1 MQENQ
6 TIPFKCP
13 KCQAPINV
21 NEALYKQIESEN
33 QSRFLAQQREFEKEV
48 NEKRAQYQSHFKAL
62 EQKEE
67 ALKEREREQ
76 QAQFDDAVKQASAL
90 ALQDER
96 AKIIE
101 EARKNAFL
109 EQQKG
114 LELLQKELDEKSKQ
128 VQELHQKEAEIE
140 RLKRENNEAESRL
153 KAENEKKLNEK
164 LDLEREKIEKAL
176 HEKNELKF
184 KQQEEQLEM
193 LRNELKNAQRKAELS
208 SQQFQGEVQE
218 LAIEEFLK
226 QKFPLDS
233 VEEIKK
239 GQRGGDCIQVVHT
252 REFQNCGKIYYESK
266 RTKEFQKAWV
276 EKLKSDMREIGAD
289 VGVIV
294 SEALP
299 KEMER
304 MGLFEGVWVCSF
316 EEFKGLSAVLREGV
330 IQVSLAKK
338 SQENKGDKVN
348 LLYHYLTS
356 SEFSMQVNAIIEG
369 FEQLRADLE
378 SEKRAMARIWKSR
391 EKQMEKVFEGTINM
405 YGSIKGIAGNV
416 IGQVKALELGYDG
429 EELEEDN
436 SRRKY
441 ER

>member
-6 TIPFKCP
+6 TRPFICP
-13 KCQAPINV
+13 NCQEPIDV
-21 NEALYKQIESEN
+21 NEALYKQIEQEN
-33 QSRFLAQQREFEKEV
+33 QSRFLAQQKAFEKEV

-76 QAQFDDAVKQASAL
+76 KAQFDDAVKQASAL

-114 LELLQKELDEKSKQ
+114 LELLQKELEEKSKQ
-128 VQELHQKEAEIE
+128 VQQLHQKEAEIE

-208 SQQFQGEVQE
+208 SQQLQGEVQE
-218 LAIEEFLK
+218 LAIEEFLR

-233 VEEIKK
+233 IEEIKK

-316 EEFKGLSAVLREGV
+316 EEFKGLSTVLREGV

-338 SQENKGDKVN
+338 SQENKGDKVD

-405 YGSIKGIAGNV
+405 YGSIKGIVGNT
-416 IGQVKALELGYDG
+416 IGQVKALELGYD
-429 EELEEDN
+429 EEDL
-436 SRRKY
+436 
-441 ER
+441 ED

>member
-1 MQENQ
+1 MQKNQ
-6 TIPFKCP
+6 ITCP
-13 KCQAPINV
+13 KCQTLIDV
-21 NEALYKQIESEN
+21 REALYKQIELEN
-33 QSRFLAQQREFEKEV
+33 QSRFLAQQKEFEKEV
-48 NEKRAQYQSHFKAL
+48 NEKRAQYQSYFKNL

-67 ALKEREREQ
+67 ALKAREKEQ
-76 QAQFDDAVKQASAL
+76 QAKFDDAVKQASAL

-140 RLKRENNEAESRL
+140 RLKRENNEVESRL

-218 LAIEEFLK
+218 LAIEEFLR

-233 VEEIKK
+233 IEEIKK

-338 SQENKGDKVN
+338 SQENKGDKMD

-391 EKQMEKVFEGTINM
+391 EKQIDKVFEGTINM
-405 YGSIKGIAGNV
+405 YGSIKGIAGNA
-416 IGQVKALELGYDG
+416 IRQVKALELGYDG
-429 EELEEDN
+429 EDLE
-436 SRRKY
+436 
-441 ER
+441 

>member
-6 TIPFKCP
+6 TRPFICP
-13 KCQAPINV
+13 NCQEPIDV
-21 NEALYKQIESEN
+21 NEALYKQIEQEN
-33 QSRFLAQQREFEKEV
+33 QSRFLAQQKAFEKEV
-48 NEKRAQYQSHFKAL
+48 KEKRAQYQSHFKAL

-67 ALKEREREQ
+67 ALKEREKEQ
-76 QAQFDDAVKQASAL
+76 KAQFDDAVKQASVL

-164 LDLEREKIEKAL
+164 LETERERIEKAL

-218 LAIEEFLK
+218 LAIEEFLR
-226 QKFPLDS
+226 QKFPLDCI
-233 VEEIKK
+233 EEIKK

-294 SEALP
+294 SEVLP

-316 EEFKGLSAVLREGV
+316 EEFKGLSVVLREGV

-356 SEFSMQVNAIIEG
+356 SEFSMQVSAIIEG
-369 FEQLRADLE
+369 FEQLRAELE
-378 SEKRAMARIWKSR
+378 NEKRAMARIWKSR
-391 EKQMEKVFEGTINM
+391 EKQIEKVFEGTINM
-405 YGSIKGIAGNV
+405 YGSIKGIMGNT

-429 EELEEDN
+429 EDLE
-436 SRRKY
+436 
-441 ER
+441 

>member
-6 TIPFKCP
+6 TRPFICP
-13 KCQAPINV
+13 KCQEPIDV
-21 NEALYKQIESEN
+21 NEALYKQIEQEN
-33 QSRFLAQQREFEKEV
+33 QNKFLAQQKAFEKEV
-48 NEKRAQYQSHFKAL
+48 NEKRAQYQSYFKNL

-67 ALKEREREQ
+67 ALKERAKEQ
-76 QAQFDDAVKQASAL
+76 QAQFDEAVKQASAL

-114 LELLQKELDEKSKQ
+114 LELLQKELEEKSKQ

-164 LDLEREKIEKAL
+164 LDVEREKIEKAL

-218 LAIEEFLK
+218 LAIEEFLR

-233 VEEIKK
+233 IEEIKK

-330 IQVSLAKK
+330 IQVGLAKK
-338 SQENKGDKVN
+338 SQENKGDKMD

-391 EKQMEKVFEGTINM
+391 EKQIDKVFEGTINM
-405 YGSIKGIAGNV
+405 YGSIKGIAGNA

-429 EELEEDN
+429 EDLED
-436 SRRKY
+436 
-441 ER
+441 

>member
-6 TIPFKCP
+6 TRPFICP
-13 KCQAPINV
+13 NCQEPIDV
-21 NEALYKQIESEN
+21 NEALYKQIEQEN
-33 QSRFLAQQREFEKEV
+33 QSRFLAQQKAFEKEV
-48 NEKRAQYQSHFKAL
+48 KEKRAQYQSHFKAL

-67 ALKEREREQ
+67 ALKEREKEQ
-76 QAQFDDAVKQASAL
+76 KAQFDDAVKQASVL

-164 LDLEREKIEKAL
+164 LETEKERIEKAL

-218 LAIEEFLK
+218 LAIEEFLR
-226 QKFPLDS
+226 QKFPLDCI
-233 VEEIKK
+233 EEIKK

-316 EEFKGLSAVLREGV
+316 EEFKGLSVVLREGV

-356 SEFSMQVNAIIEG
+356 SEFSMQVSAIIEG
-369 FEQLRADLE
+369 FEQLRAELE
-378 SEKRAMARIWKSR
+378 KEKNAMARIWKSR

-405 YGSIKGIAGNV
+405 YGSIKGIMGNT

-429 EELEEDN
+429 EDLED
-436 SRRKY
+436 
-441 ER
+441 

>member
-6 TIPFKCP
+6 ITCP
-13 KCQAPINV
+13 KCQTLIDV
-21 NEALYKQIESEN
+21 REALYKQIELEN
-33 QSRFLAQQREFEKEV
+33 QNKFLAQQKEFEKEV
-48 NEKRAQYQSHFKAL
+48 NEKRAQYQSYFKNL

-76 QAQFDDAVKQASAL
+76 KAQFDDAVKQASAL

-164 LDLEREKIEKAL
+164 LDVEREKIEKAL

-218 LAIEEFLK
+218 LAIEEFLR

-233 VEEIKK
+233 IEEIKK

-294 SEALP
+294 SEVLP

-391 EKQMEKVFEGTINM
+391 EKQIDKVFEGTINM
-405 YGSIKGIAGNV
+405 YGSIKGIAGNA
-416 IGQVKALELGYDG
+416 IEQVKALELGYD
-429 EELEEDN
+429 EEDL
-436 SRRKY
+436 
-441 ER
+441 E

>member
-6 TIPFKCP
+6 TRPFICP
-13 KCQAPINV
+13 NCQEPIDV
-21 NEALYKQIESEN
+21 NEALYKQIEQEN
-33 QSRFLAQQREFEKEV
+33 QSRFLAQQKAFEKEV
-48 NEKRAQYQSHFKAL
+48 KEKRAQYQSHFKAL

-67 ALKEREREQ
+67 ALKEREKEQ
-76 QAQFDDAVKQASAL
+76 KAQFDDAVKQASAL

-164 LDLEREKIEKAL
+164 LETERERIEKAL

-218 LAIEEFLK
+218 LAIEEFLR
-226 QKFPLDS
+226 QKFPLDCI
-233 VEEIKK
+233 EEIKK

-356 SEFSMQVNAIIEG
+356 SEFSMQVSAIIEG
-369 FEQLRADLE
+369 FEQLRAELE
-378 SEKRAMARIWKSR
+378 NEKRAMARIWKSR
-391 EKQMEKVFEGTINM
+391 EKQIEKVFEGTINM
-405 YGSIKGIAGNV
+405 YGSIKGIMGNT

-429 EELEEDN
+429 EDLED
-436 SRRKY
+436 
-441 ER
+441 

>member
-6 TIPFKCP
+6 TRPFICP
-13 KCQAPINV
+13 KCQEPIDV
-21 NEALYKQIESEN
+21 NEALYKQIEQEN
-33 QSRFLAQQREFEKEV
+33 QNKFLAQQKAFEKEV
-48 NEKRAQYQSHFKAL
+48 NEKRAQYQSYFKNL

-67 ALKEREREQ
+67 ALKEREKEQ
-76 QAQFDDAVKQASAL
+76 KAKFDEAVKQASAL

-164 LDLEREKIEKAL
+164 LEMEREKIEKAL

-218 LAIEEFLK
+218 LAIEEFLR

-330 IQVSLAKK
+330 IQVGLAKK
-338 SQENKGDKVN
+338 SQENKGDKVD

-378 SEKRAMARIWKSR
+378 REKRAMNKIWKSR
-391 EKQMEKVFEGTINM
+391 EKQIDKVFEGTINM
-405 YGSIKGIAGNV
+405 YGSIKGIAGNA
-416 IGQVKALELGYDG
+416 IGQVKALELGYD
-429 EELEEDN
+429 EEDL
-436 SRRKY
+436 
-441 ER
+441 ED

>member
-6 TIPFKCP
+6 TRPFICP
-13 KCQAPINV
+13 KCQEPIDV
-21 NEALYKQIESEN
+21 NEALYKQIEQEN
-33 QSRFLAQQREFEKEV
+33 QNKFLAQQKAFEKEV
-48 NEKRAQYQSHFKAL
+48 NEKRAQYQSYFKNL

-67 ALKEREREQ
+67 ALKEREKEQ
-76 QAQFDDAVKQASAL
+76 KAKFDEAVKQASAL

-218 LAIEEFLK
+218 LAIEEFLR

-233 VEEIKK
+233 IEEIKK

-316 EEFKGLSAVLREGV
+316 EEFKGLSTVLREGV
-330 IQVSLAKK
+330 VQVGLAKK

-391 EKQMEKVFEGTINM
+391 EKQIDKVFEGTINM
-405 YGSIKGIAGNV
+405 YGSIKGIAGNA

-429 EELEEDN
+429 EDLE
-436 SRRKY
+436 
-441 ER
+441 

>member
-6 TIPFKCP
+6 TRPFICP
-13 KCQAPINV
+13 KCQEPIDV
-21 NEALYKQIESEN
+21 NEALYKQIEREN
-33 QSRFLAQQREFEKEV
+33 QSRFLAQQKAFEKEV
-48 NEKRAQYQSHFKAL
+48 NEKRAQYQSYFKNL

-67 ALKEREREQ
+67 ALKEREKEQ
-76 QAQFDDAVKQASAL
+76 KAKFDEAVKQASAL
-90 ALQDER
+90 ALQDEK

-164 LDLEREKIEKAL
+164 LETERERIEKAL

-233 VEEIKK
+233 IEEIKK

-330 IQVSLAKK
+330 IQVGLAKK

-369 FEQLRADLE
+369 FEQLRVDLE
-378 SEKRAMARIWKSR
+378 SEKRAMNKIWKSR
-391 EKQMEKVFEGTINM
+391 EKQIDKVFEGTINM
-405 YGSIKGIAGNV
+405 YGSIKGIAGNT

-429 EELEEDN
+429 EDLE
-436 SRRKY
+436 
-441 ER
+441 

>member
-6 TIPFKCP
+6 TRPFICP
-13 KCQAPINV
+13 KCQEPINV
-21 NEALYKQIESEN
+21 NEALYKQIEQEN
-33 QSRFLAQQREFEKEV
+33 QNKFLAQQKAFEKEV
-48 NEKRAQYQSHFKAL
+48 NEKRAQYQSYFKNL

-67 ALKEREREQ
+67 ALKERAKEQ

-90 ALQDER
+90 ALQDEK

-208 SQQFQGEVQE
+208 SQQLQGEVQE
-218 LAIEEFLK
+218 LAIEEFLR

-330 IQVSLAKK
+330 IQVGLAKK
-338 SQENKGDKVN
+338 SQENKGDKMD

-391 EKQMEKVFEGTINM
+391 EKQIDKVFEGTINM
-405 YGSIKGIAGNV
+405 YGSIKGIAGNA
-416 IGQVKALELGYDG
+416 IGQVKALELGYD
-429 EELEEDN
+429 EEDL
-436 SRRKY
+436 
-441 ER
+441 ED

>member
-13 KCQAPINV
+13 KCQEPINV
-21 NEALYKQIESEN
+21 SEALYKQIELEN
-33 QSRFLAQQREFEKEV
+33 QSRFLAQQKAFEKEV
-48 NEKRAQYQSHFKAL
+48 NEKRAQYQSYFKNL

-67 ALKEREREQ
+67 TLKERAKEQ
-76 QAQFDDAVKQASAL
+76 QAQFDEAVKQASAL

-114 LELLQKELDEKSKQ
+114 LELLQKELDEKSEQ

-218 LAIEEFLK
+218 LAIEEFLR

-276 EKLKSDMREIGAD
+276 EKLKNDMREIGAD

-294 SEALP
+294 SEVLP

-304 MGLFEGVWVCSF
+304 MGLFDGVWVCSF

-338 SQENKGDKVN
+338 SQENKGDKVD
-348 LLYHYLTS
+348 LLYRYLTS

-391 EKQMEKVFEGTINM
+391 EKQIDKVFEGTINM
-405 YGSIKGIAGNV
+405 YGSIKGIAGNA
-416 IGQVKALELGYDG
+416 IGQVKALEFGYDEG
-429 EELEEDN
+429 DLED
-436 SRRKY
+436 
-441 ER
+441 

>member
-6 TIPFKCP
+6 TRPFICP
-13 KCQAPINV
+13 KCQEPIDV
-21 NEALYKQIESEN
+21 NEALYKQIEQEN
-33 QSRFLAQQREFEKEV
+33 QNKFLAQQKAFEKEV
-48 NEKRAQYQSHFKAL
+48 NEKRVQYQSYFKNL

-67 ALKEREREQ
+67 VLKEREKEQ
-76 QAQFDDAVKQASAL
+76 KAKFDEAVKQASAL

-128 VQELHQKEAEIE
+128 VQKLHQKEAEIE

-226 QKFPLDS
+226 QKFPLDCI
-233 VEEIKK
+233 EEIKK

-405 YGSIKGIAGNV
+405 YGSIKGIAGNA
-416 IGQVKALELGYDG
+416 IGQVKALELGYD
-429 EELEEDN
+429 EEDL
-436 SRRKY
+436 
-441 ER
+441 E

>member
-6 TIPFKCP
+6 TRPFICP
-13 KCQAPINV
+13 KCQEPIDV
-21 NEALYKQIESEN
+21 NEALYKQIEQEN
-33 QSRFLAQQREFEKEV
+33 QNKFLAQQKAFEKEV
-48 NEKRAQYQSHFKAL
+48 NEKRAQYHTHLKML

-67 ALKEREREQ
+67 ALKERAKEQ

-304 MGLFEGVWVCSF
+304 MGLLEGVWVCSF

-391 EKQMEKVFEGTINM
+391 EKQMEKVFESTINM
-405 YGSIKGIAGNV
+405 YGSIKGIAGNA

-429 EELEEDN
+429 EDLED
-436 SRRKY
+436 
-441 ER
+441 

>member
-13 KCQAPINV
+13 NCQAPIDV
-21 NEALYKQIESEN
+21 NEALYKQIELEN
-33 QSRFLAQQREFEKEV
+33 QSRFLAQQKEFEKEV
-48 NEKRAQYQSHFKAL
+48 KEKRAQYQSHFKML

-67 ALKEREREQ
+67 ALKEQEREQ
-76 QAQFDDAVKQASAL
+76 KAKFDDAVKQASAL

-218 LAIEEFLK
+218 LAIEEFLR
-226 QKFPLDS
+226 QRFPLDCI
-233 VEEIKK
+233 EEIKK

-266 RTKEFQKAWV
+266 RTKEFQKAWI

-356 SEFSMQVNAIIEG
+356 SEFSMQVSAIIEG
-369 FEQLRADLE
+369 FEQLRAELE
-378 SEKRAMARIWKSR
+378 NEKRAMARIWKSR
-391 EKQMEKVFEGTINM
+391 EKQIEKVFEGTINM
-405 YGSIKGIAGNV
+405 YGSIKGIMGNA
-416 IGQVKALELGYDG
+416 IGQVKALGLGYDG
-429 EELEEDN
+429 EDLE
-436 SRRKY
+436 
-441 ER
+441 

>member
-6 TIPFKCP
+6 ITCP
-13 KCQAPINV
+13 KCQTLIDV
-21 NEALYKQIESEN
+21 REALYKQIELEN
-33 QSRFLAQQREFEKEV
+33 QNKFLAQQKEFEKEV
-48 NEKRAQYQSHFKAL
+48 NEKRVQYQSYFKNL

-67 ALKEREREQ
+67 ALKEREKEQ
-76 QAQFDDAVKQASAL
+76 KAKFDEAVKQASAL

-164 LDLEREKIEKAL
+164 LEMEREKIEKAL

-218 LAIEEFLK
+218 LAIEEFLR

-338 SQENKGDKVN
+338 SQENKGDKVD

-356 SEFSMQVNAIIEG
+356 SEFSMQVSAIIEG
-369 FEQLRADLE
+369 FEQLRAELE
-378 SEKRAMARIWKSR
+378 KEKNAMARI
-391 EKQMEKVFEGTINM
+391 
-405 YGSIKGIAGNV
+405 
-416 IGQVKALELGYDG
+416 
-429 EELEEDN
+429 
-436 SRRKY
+436 
-441 ER
+441 

>member
-6 TIPFKCP
+6 ITCP
-13 KCQAPINV
+13 KCQTLIDV
-21 NEALYKQIESEN
+21 NEALYKQIEREN
-33 QSRFLAQQREFEKEV
+33 QSRFLAQQKEFEKEV
-48 NEKRAQYQSHFKAL
+48 NEKRAQYQSYFKNL

-67 ALKEREREQ
+67 ALKERAKEQ
-76 QAQFDDAVKQASAL
+76 QAQFDEAVKQASAL

-218 LAIEEFLK
+218 LAIEEFLR

-294 SEALP
+294 SEVLP

-316 EEFKGLSAVLREGV
+316 EEFKALSAVLREGV

-338 SQENKGDKVN
+338 SQENKGDKMD

-391 EKQMEKVFEGTINM
+391 EKQIDKVFEGTINM
-405 YGSIKGIAGNV
+405 YGSIKGIAGNA

-429 EELEEDN
+429 EDLE
-436 SRRKY
+436 
-441 ER
+441 

>member
-6 TIPFKCP
+6 TRPFICP
-13 KCQAPINV
+13 KCQEPIDV
-21 NEALYKQIESEN
+21 NEALYKQIEQEN
-33 QSRFLAQQREFEKEV
+33 QNKFLAQQKEFEKEV
-48 NEKRAQYQSHFKAL
+48 NEKRAQYLSDLKNL

-67 ALKEREREQ
+67 ALKEREKEQ
-76 QAQFDDAVKQASAL
+76 KAKFDEAVKQASTL

-164 LDLEREKIEKAL
+164 LEMERGRIEKAL

-218 LAIEEFLK
+218 LAIEEFLR
-226 QKFPLDS
+226 QKFPLDCI
-233 VEEIKK
+233 EEIKK

-316 EEFKGLSAVLREGV
+316 EEFKALSTVLREGV
-330 IQVSLAKK
+330 IQVGLAKK
-338 SQENKGDKVN
+338 SQENKGDKMN

-356 SEFSMQVNAIIEG
+356 SEFSMQVNTIIEG

-378 SEKRAMARIWKSR
+378 SEKRAMNRIWKSR

-405 YGSIKGIAGNV
+405 YGSIKGIVGNA
-416 IGQVKALELGYDG
+416 IGQVKALELGYD
-429 EELEEDN
+429 EEDL
-436 SRRKY
+436 
-441 ER
+441 E

>member
-6 TIPFKCP
+6 TRPFICP
-13 KCQAPINV
+13 NCQVPIDV
-21 NEALYKQIESEN
+21 NEVLYKQIELEN
-33 QSRFLAQQREFEKEV
+33 QNKFLAQQKAFEKEV
-48 NEKRAQYQSHFKAL
+48 NEKRVQYHTHLKIL

-67 ALKEREREQ
+67 ALKVREKEQ
-76 QAQFDDAVKQASAL
+76 QAKFDDAVKQASAL

-218 LAIEEFLK
+218 LAIEEFLR

-289 VGVIV
+289 VGIIV

-330 IQVSLAKK
+330 IQVGLAKK
-338 SQENKGDKVN
+338 SQENKGDKVD

-378 SEKRAMARIWKSR
+378 SEKRAMNRIWKSR

-405 YGSIKGIAGNV
+405 YGSIKGIVGNA
-416 IGQVKALELGYDG
+416 IGQVKALELEYDG
-429 EELEEDN
+429 EDLE
-436 SRRKY
+436 
-441 ER
+441 

>member
-6 TIPFKCP
+6 TIPFICP
-13 KCQAPINV
+13 KCQEPINV
-21 NEALYKQIESEN
+21 NEALYKQIEQEN
-33 QSRFLAQQREFEKEV
+33 QSRFLAQQKAFEKEV
-48 NEKRAQYQSHFKAL
+48 NEKRAQYQSHFKML

-76 QAQFDDAVKQASAL
+76 KAQFDDAVKQASAL

-114 LELLQKELDEKSKQ
+114 LELLQKELEEKSKQ

-208 SQQFQGEVQE
+208 SQQLQGEVQE
-218 LAIEEFLK
+218 LAIEEFLR
-226 QKFPLDS
+226 QKFPLDCI
-233 VEEIKK
+233 EEIKK
-239 GQRGGDCIQVVHT
+239 GQRGGDCIQLVHT

-330 IQVSLAKK
+330 IQVGLAKK

-378 SEKRAMARIWKSR
+378 SEKRAMNRIWKSR

-405 YGSIKGIAGNV
+405 YGSIKGIVGNV

-429 EELEEDN
+429 EDLED
-436 SRRKY
+436 
-441 ER
+441 

>member
-6 TIPFKCP
+6 TIPFICP
-13 KCQAPINV
+13 KCQEPINV
-21 NEALYKQIESEN
+21 NEALYKQIEQEN
-33 QSRFLAQQREFEKEV
+33 QSRFLAQQKEFEKEV
-48 NEKRAQYQSHFKAL
+48 KEKRAQYQSHFKAL

-76 QAQFDDAVKQASAL
+76 KAQFDDAVKQASVL

-96 AKIIE
+96 AKIVE

-128 VQELHQKEAEIE
+128 VQQLHQKEAEIE

-153 KAENEKKLNEK
+153 KAENEKKLN
-164 LDLEREKIEKAL
+164 LEREKIEKAL

-208 SQQFQGEVQE
+208 SQQLQGEVQE
-218 LAIEEFLK
+218 LAIEEFLR
-226 QKFPLDS
+226 QKFPLDCI
-233 VEEIKK
+233 EEIKK

-330 IQVSLAKK
+330 IQVGLAKK
-338 SQENKGDKVN
+338 SQENKGDKMD

-356 SEFSMQVNAIIEG
+356 SEFSMQVSAIIEG

-378 SEKRAMARIWKSR
+378 REKRAMNKIWKSR

-405 YGSIKGIAGNV
+405 YGSIKGIVGNA

-429 EELEEDN
+429 EDLED
-436 SRRKY
+436 
-441 ER
+441 

>member
-6 TIPFKCP
+6 TRPFICP
-13 KCQAPINV
+13 KCQAPIDV
-21 NEALYKQIESEN
+21 NEALYKQIEQEN
-33 QSRFLAQQREFEKEV
+33 QNKFLAQQKAFEKEV
-48 NEKRAQYQSHFKAL
+48 NEKRAQYQSYFKNL

-67 ALKEREREQ
+67 ALKEREKEQ
-76 QAQFDDAVKQASAL
+76 KAKFDEAVKQASAL

-96 AKIIE
+96 DKIIE

-164 LDLEREKIEKAL
+164 LDLERERIEKAL

-218 LAIEEFLK
+218 LAIEEFLR
-226 QKFPLDS
+226 QKFPLDCI
-233 VEEIKK
+233 EEIKK

-294 SEALP
+294 SEVLP

-330 IQVSLAKK
+330 IQVGLAKK
-338 SQENKGDKVN
+338 SQENKGDKVD

-391 EKQMEKVFEGTINM
+391 EKQIDKVFEGTINM
-405 YGSIKGIAGNV
+405 YGSIKGIAGNA
-416 IGQVKALELGYDG
+416 IGQVKALELGYD
-429 EELEEDN
+429 EEDL
-436 SRRKY
+436 
-441 ER
+441 E

>member
-6 TIPFKCP
+6 TRPFICP
-13 KCQAPINV
+13 KCQEPINV
-21 NEALYKQIESEN
+21 NEALYKQIELEN
-33 QSRFLAQQREFEKEV
+33 QNKFLAQQKEFEKEV
-48 NEKRAQYQSHFKAL
+48 NEKRAQYLSYFKNL

-67 ALKEREREQ
+67 ALKEQAKEQ
-76 QAQFDDAVKQASAL
+76 QAKFDEAVKQASAL

-226 QKFPLDS
+226 QKFPLDCI
-233 VEEIKK
+233 EEIKK

-276 EKLKSDMREIGAD
+276 EKLKNDMREIGAD

-330 IQVSLAKK
+330 IQVGLAKK
-338 SQENKGDKVN
+338 SQENKGDKMD

-378 SEKRAMARIWKSR
+378 KEKNAMARIWKSR
-391 EKQMEKVFEGTINM
+391 EKQIEKVFEGTINM
-405 YGSIKGIAGNV
+405 YGSIKGIMGNA

-429 EELEEDN
+429 GELED
-436 SRRKY
+436 
-441 ER
+441 

>member
-6 TIPFKCP
+6 TRHFICP
-13 KCQAPINV
+13 KCQEPIDV
-21 NEALYKQIESEN
+21 NEALYKQIEQEN
-33 QSRFLAQQREFEKEV
+33 QNKFLAQQKAFEKEV
-48 NEKRAQYQSHFKAL
+48 NEKRVQYQSYFKNL

-67 ALKEREREQ
+67 ALKERAKEQ

-164 LDLEREKIEKAL
+164 LDLERERIEKAL

-208 SQQFQGEVQE
+208 SQQLQGEVQE

-316 EEFKGLSAVLREGV
+316 EEFKGLSTVLREGV

-338 SQENKGDKVN
+338 SQENKGDKMD

-391 EKQMEKVFEGTINM
+391 EKQIDKVFEGTINM
-405 YGSIKGIAGNV
+405 YGSIKGIAGNA
-416 IGQVKALELGYDG
+416 IGQVKALELGYD
-429 EELEEDN
+429 EEDL
-436 SRRKY
+436 
-441 ER
+441 ED

>member
-6 TIPFKCP
+6 ARPFICP
-13 KCQAPINV
+13 NCQAPINV
-21 NEALYKQIESEN
+21 NEALYKQIEREN
-33 QSRFLAQQREFEKEV
+33 QSRFLAQQKAFEKEV

-76 QAQFDDAVKQASAL
+76 KAQFDDAVKQASAL

-114 LELLQKELDEKSKQ
+114 LELLQKELEEKSKQ
-128 VQELHQKEAEIE
+128 VQQLHQKEAEIE

-164 LDLEREKIEKAL
+164 LEMEREKIEKAL

-208 SQQFQGEVQE
+208 SQQLQGEVQE
-218 LAIEEFLK
+218 LAIEEFLR
-226 QKFPLDS
+226 QKFPLDCI
-233 VEEIKK
+233 EEIKK

-330 IQVSLAKK
+330 IQVGLAKK

-369 FEQLRADLE
+369 FERLRVDLE
-378 SEKRAMARIWKSR
+378 SEKRAMNRIWKSR

-405 YGSIKGIAGNV
+405 YGSIKGIVGNA

-429 EELEEDN
+429 EDLED
-436 SRRKY
+436 
-441 ER
+441 

>member
-6 TIPFKCP
+6 TRPFICP
-13 KCQAPINV
+13 KCQEPIDV
-21 NEALYKQIESEN
+21 NEALYKQIEREN
-33 QSRFLAQQREFEKEV
+33 QSRFLAQQKEFEKEV
-48 NEKRAQYQSHFKAL
+48 NEKRAQYQSYFKNL

-67 ALKEREREQ
+67 ALKEREKEQ
-76 QAQFDDAVKQASAL
+76 QAKFDEAVKQASAL
-90 ALQDER
+90 ALQDEK

-164 LDLEREKIEKAL
+164 LETERERIEKAL

-208 SQQFQGEVQE
+208 SQQLQGEVQE
-218 LAIEEFLK
+218 LAIEEFLR

-338 SQENKGDKVN
+338 SQENKGDKVD

-378 SEKRAMARIWKSR
+378 SEKRAMNRIWKSR
-391 EKQMEKVFEGTINM
+391 EKQIDKVFEGTINM
-405 YGSIKGIAGNV
+405 YGSIKGIAGNA

-429 EELEEDN
+429 EDLE
-436 SRRKY
+436 
-441 ER
+441 

>member
-6 TIPFKCP
+6 LKCP
-13 KCQAPINV
+13 NCQAFIDV
-21 NEALYKQIESEN
+21 NEALYKQIESES
-33 QSRFLAQQREFEKEV
+33 QSRFLAQKKEFDKEV
-48 NEKRAQYQSHFKAL
+48 DEKRAQYQRCFKEL
-62 EQKEE
+62 EQREK
-67 ALKEREREQ
+67 ALKEQEKEQ
-76 QAQFDDAVKQASAL
+76 EAQFEDAVKQASAQ
-90 ALQDER
+90 ALQNERAKIINER

-114 LELLQKELDEKSKQ
+114 LELLKKELDEKSKQ

-140 RLKRENNEAESRL
+140 RLKRENSEAESRL

-164 LDLEREKIEKAL
+164 LDVERERIAKSL

-218 LAIEEFLK
+218 LAIEEFLR

-233 VEEIKK
+233 IEEIKK
-239 GQRGGDCIQVVHT
+239 GQKGGDCIQVVHT

-266 RTKEFQKAWV
+266 RTKEFQKAWI
-276 EKLKSDMREIGAD
+276 EKFKGDMREIGAD

-330 IQVSLAKK
+330 IKVSLAKTN
-338 SQENKGDKVN
+338 QENKSDKMS
-348 LLYHYLTS
+348 LLYAYLTS
-356 SEFSMQVNAIIEG
+356 RDFVLQVEAIVEG
-369 FEQLRADLE
+369 FSKMRADLE
-378 SEKRAMARIWKSR
+378 SEKRSMKRIWNAR
-391 EKQMEKVFEGTINM
+391 EKQIEIVLDSTTKM
-405 YGSIKGIAGNV
+405 YGSIKGIAGNA
-416 IGQVKALELGYDG
+416 IAQVKALELGYDG
-429 EELEEDN
+429 EEDLE
-436 SRRKY
+436 
-441 ER
+441 

>member
-21 NEALYKQIESEN
+21 SEALYKQIEREN
-33 QSRFLAQQREFEKEV
+33 QNKFLAQQKAFEKEV
-48 NEKRAQYQSHFKAL
+48 NEKRAQYQSYFKNL

-67 ALKEREREQ
+67 TLKERAKEQ
-76 QAQFDDAVKQASAL
+76 QAKFDEAVKQASAL

-218 LAIEEFLK
+218 LAIEEFLR

-276 EKLKSDMREIGAD
+276 EKLKNDMREIGAD

-391 EKQMEKVFEGTINM
+391 EKQIDKVFEGTINM
-405 YGSIKGIAGNV
+405 YGSIKGIAGNA
-416 IGQVKALELGYDG
+416 IRQVKALELGYDEG
-429 EELEEDN
+429 ELE
-436 SRRKY
+436 
-441 ER
+441 

>member
-6 TIPFKCP
+6 TRPFICP

-21 NEALYKQIESEN
+21 NEALYKQIEREN
-33 QSRFLAQQREFEKEV
+33 QSRFLAQQKAFEKEV

-67 ALKEREREQ
+67 ALKERAKEQ
-76 QAQFDDAVKQASAL
+76 QAQFDEAVKQASAL

-218 LAIEEFLK
+218 LAIEEFLR
-226 QKFPLDS
+226 QKFPLDCI
-233 VEEIKK
+233 EEIKK

-330 IQVSLAKK
+330 IQVGLAKK
-338 SQENKGDKVN
+338 SQENKGDKVD

-378 SEKRAMARIWKSR
+378 KEKNAMARIWKSR

-405 YGSIKGIAGNV
+405 YGSIKGIVGNA

-429 EELEEDN
+429 EDLE
-436 SRRKY
+436 
-441 ER
+441 

>member
-6 TIPFKCP
+6 TRPFICP
-13 KCQAPINV
+13 KCQEPINV
-21 NEALYKQIESEN
+21 NEVLYKQIELEN
-33 QSRFLAQQREFEKEV
+33 QNKFLAQQKAFEKEV
-48 NEKRAQYQSHFKAL
+48 NEKRVQYQSYFKNL

-67 ALKEREREQ
+67 TLKEREKEQ
-76 QAQFDDAVKQASAL
+76 KAKFDDAVKQASTL

-218 LAIEEFLK
+218 LAIEEFLR

-233 VEEIKK
+233 IEEIKK

-330 IQVSLAKK
+330 IQVGLAKK
-338 SQENKGDKVN
+338 SQENKGDKMD

-429 EELEEDN
+429 EDLE
-436 SRRKY
+436 
-441 ER
+441 

>member
-6 TIPFKCP
+6 TRPFICP
-13 KCQAPINV
+13 NCQEPIDV
-21 NEALYKQIESEN
+21 NEALYKQIEQEN
-33 QSRFLAQQREFEKEV
+33 QSRFLAQQKAFEKEV
-48 NEKRAQYQSHFKAL
+48 KEKRAQYQSHFKAL

-67 ALKEREREQ
+67 ALKEREKEQ
-76 QAQFDDAVKQASAL
+76 KAQFDDAVKQASVL

-164 LDLEREKIEKAL
+164 LETERERIEKAL

-218 LAIEEFLK
+218 LAIEEFLR
-226 QKFPLDS
+226 QKFPLDCI
-233 VEEIKK
+233 EEIKK

-316 EEFKGLSAVLREGV
+316 EEFKGLSVVLREGV

-356 SEFSMQVNAIIEG
+356 SEFSMQVSAIIEG
-369 FEQLRADLE
+369 FEQLRAELE
-378 SEKRAMARIWKSR
+378 NEKRAMARIWKSR
-391 EKQMEKVFEGTINM
+391 EKQIEKVFEGTINM
-405 YGSIKGIAGNV
+405 YGSIKGIMGNT

-429 EELEEDN
+429 EDLED
-436 SRRKY
+436 
-441 ER
+441 

>member
-6 TIPFKCP
+6 TRPFICP
-13 KCQAPINV
+13 NCQVPIDV
-21 NEALYKQIESEN
+21 NEALYKQIEREN
-33 QSRFLAQQREFEKEV
+33 QSRFLAQQKEFEKEV
-48 NEKRAQYQSHFKAL
+48 NEKRAQYQSYFKNL

-67 ALKEREREQ
+67 ALKERAKEQ
-76 QAQFDDAVKQASAL
+76 QAQFDEAVKQASAL

-128 VQELHQKEAEIE
+128 VQQLHQKEAEIE

-218 LAIEEFLK
+218 LAIEEFLR

-233 VEEIKK
+233 IEEIKK

-330 IQVSLAKK
+330 IQVGLAKK
-338 SQENKGDKVN
+338 SQENKGDKMD

-405 YGSIKGIAGNV
+405 YGSIKGIAGNA
-416 IGQVKALELGYDG
+416 IGQVKALELGYD
-429 EELEEDN
+429 EEDL
-436 SRRKY
+436 
-441 ER
+441 ED

>member
-6 TIPFKCP
+6 ITCP
-13 KCQAPINV
+13 KCQTLIDV
-21 NEALYKQIESEN
+21 REALYKQIEREN
-33 QSRFLAQQREFEKEV
+33 QSRFLAQQKAFEKEM
-48 NEKRAQYQSHFKAL
+48 NEKRAQYHTHLKML
-62 EQKEE
+62 GQKEE

-76 QAQFDDAVKQASAL
+76 KAQFDEAVKQASAL

-208 SQQFQGEVQE
+208 SQQLQGEVQE
-218 LAIEEFLK
+218 LAIEEFLR

-233 VEEIKK
+233 IEEIKK

-330 IQVSLAKK
+330 IQVGLAKK

-391 EKQMEKVFEGTINM
+391 EKQIDKVFEGTINM
-405 YGSIKGIAGNV
+405 YGSIKGIAGNA
-416 IGQVKALELGYDG
+416 IGQVKALELVYDG
-429 EELEEDN
+429 EDLED
-436 SRRKY
+436 
-441 ER
+441 

>member
-1 MQENQ
+1 M
-6 TIPFKCP
+6 
-13 KCQAPINV
+13 
-21 NEALYKQIESEN
+21 
-33 QSRFLAQQREFEKEV
+33 
-48 NEKRAQYQSHFKAL
+48 
-62 EQKEE
+62 
-67 ALKEREREQ
+67 
-76 QAQFDDAVKQASAL
+76 
-90 ALQDER
+90 
-96 AKIIE
+96 
-101 EARKNAFL
+101 
-109 EQQKG
+109 
-114 LELLQKELDEKSKQ
+114 
-128 VQELHQKEAEIE
+128 
-140 RLKRENNEAESRL
+140 
-153 KAENEKKLNEK
+153 NEK
-164 LDLEREKIEKAL
+164 LETEREKIEKAL

-208 SQQFQGEVQE
+208 SQQLQGEVQE

-226 QKFPLDS
+226 QKFPLDCIG
-233 VEEIKK
+233 EIKK

-330 IQVSLAKK
+330 IQVGLAKK

-369 FEQLRADLE
+369 FEQLRAELE
-378 SEKRAMARIWKSR
+378 SEKRAMNRIWKSR

-405 YGSIKGIAGNV
+405 YGSIKGIVGNA

-429 EELEEDN
+429 EDLE
-436 SRRKY
+436 
-441 ER
+441 

>member
-6 TIPFKCP
+6 TRPFICP
-13 KCQAPINV
+13 KCQELIDV
-21 NEALYKQIESEN
+21 NEALYKQIEQEN
-33 QSRFLAQQREFEKEV
+33 QNKFLAQQKAFEKEV
-48 NEKRAQYQSHFKAL
+48 NEKRAQYQSYFKNL

-67 ALKEREREQ
+67 ALKERAKEQ
-76 QAQFDDAVKQASAL
+76 QAKFDEAVKHASVL

-226 QKFPLDS
+226 QKFPLDCI
-233 VEEIKK
+233 EEIKK

-294 SEALP
+294 SEVLP

-338 SQENKGDKVN
+338 SQENKGDKMD

-378 SEKRAMARIWKSR
+378 KEKNAMARIWKSR
-391 EKQMEKVFEGTINM
+391 EKQIEKVFEGTINM
-405 YGSIKGIAGNV
+405 YGSIKGIMGNA

-429 EELEEDN
+429 EDLED
-436 SRRKY
+436 
-441 ER
+441 

>member
-6 TIPFKCP
+6 TRPFICP
-13 KCQAPINV
+13 KCQEPINV
-21 NEALYKQIESEN
+21 NEALYKQIEQEN
-33 QSRFLAQQREFEKEV
+33 QNKFLAQQKAFEKEV
-48 NEKRAQYQSHFKAL
+48 NEKRAQYQSYFKNL

-67 ALKEREREQ
+67 ALKERAKEQ

-90 ALQDER
+90 ALQDEK

-208 SQQFQGEVQE
+208 SQQLQGEVQE
-218 LAIEEFLK
+218 LAIEEFLR
-226 QKFPLDS
+226 QKFPLDCI
-233 VEEIKK
+233 EEIKK

-330 IQVSLAKK
+330 IQVGLAKK
-338 SQENKGDKVN
+338 SQENKGDKMD

-391 EKQMEKVFEGTINM
+391 EKQIDKVFEGTINM
-405 YGSIKGIAGNV
+405 YGSIKGIAGNA
-416 IGQVKALELGYDG
+416 IGQVKALELGYD
-429 EELEEDN
+429 EEDL
-436 SRRKY
+436 
-441 ER
+441 ED

>member
-21 NEALYKQIESEN
+21 SEVLYKQIEREN
-33 QSRFLAQQREFEKEV
+33 QNKFLAQQKAFEKEV
-48 NEKRAQYQSHFKAL
+48 NEKRAQYQSYFKNL

-67 ALKEREREQ
+67 ALKERAKEQ

-218 LAIEEFLK
+218 LAIEEFLR

-276 EKLKSDMREIGAD
+276 EKLKNDMREIGAD

-338 SQENKGDKVN
+338 SQENKGDKVD

-391 EKQMEKVFEGTINM
+391 EKQIDKVFEGTINM

-429 EELEEDN
+429 EDLED
-436 SRRKY
+436 
-441 ER
+441 

>member
-6 TIPFKCP
+6 TRPFICP
-13 KCQAPINV
+13 KCQEPIDV
-21 NEALYKQIESEN
+21 NEALYKQIEQEN
-33 QSRFLAQQREFEKEV
+33 QNKFLAQQKEFEKEV
-48 NEKRAQYQSHFKAL
+48 NEKRAQYLSDFKNL

-67 ALKEREREQ
+67 ALKEREKEQ
-76 QAQFDDAVKQASAL
+76 KAKFDDAVKQASVL

-218 LAIEEFLK
+218 LAIEEFLR
-226 QKFPLDS
+226 QKFPLDCI
-233 VEEIKK
+233 EEIKK

-330 IQVSLAKK
+330 IQVGLAKK
-338 SQENKGDKVN
+338 SQENKGDKMD

-369 FEQLRADLE
+369 FERLRADLE

-391 EKQMEKVFEGTINM
+391 EKQIDKVFEGTINM
-405 YGSIKGIAGNV
+405 YGSIKGIAGNA
-416 IGQVKALELGYDG
+416 IGQVKALELGYD
-429 EELEEDN
+429 EEDL
-436 SRRKY
+436 
-441 ER
+441 ED